1 MKQLK
6 IILIFAISF
15 DVYSSQLTYNITNP
29 ALGGYNPGFVN
40 SAKERISIVERKKS
54 EQERI
59 NREIERNAEYK
70 ERNNPSRQL
79 ERVLV
84 QYINS
89 QVADRIAKSM
99 FDDSSD
105 SGSIN
110 VSEGLDLSYEKV
122 GERLTIRISG
132 ESGDQTIE
140 LGLPEVK

>member
-1 MKQLK
+1 
-6 IILIFAISF
+6 
-15 DVYSSQLTYNITNP
+15 
-29 ALGGYNPGFVN
+29 
-40 SAKERISIVERKKS
+40 
-54 EQERI
+54 
-59 NREIERNAEYK
+59 
-70 ERNNPSRQL
+70 PSRQL